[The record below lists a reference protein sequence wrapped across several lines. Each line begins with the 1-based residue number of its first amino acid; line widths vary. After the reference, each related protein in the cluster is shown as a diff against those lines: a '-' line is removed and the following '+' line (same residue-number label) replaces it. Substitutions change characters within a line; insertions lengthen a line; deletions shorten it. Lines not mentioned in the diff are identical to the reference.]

1 MIGQLRTMYAQNQ
14 VMVNGCAGLN
24 SLHSFLSLYMQKDLL
39 SRGLS
44 ITRMRAWVRARAKAS
59 LSPLSPLSIRN
70 KRNKR
75 IKSIRDLT

>member
-44 ITRMRAWVRARAKAS
+44 ITHGCAPARK
-59 LSPLSPLSIRN
+59 PLSLLSLLSLYE
-70 KRNKR
+70 
-75 IKSIRDLT
+75 IKEINELSLLET